1 MTLAGRRSFE
11 SASLGSHD
19 IHPANI
25 FYQTLQ
31 LELHRGWHYL
41 VVIRHTYFR
50 SHTMTTATR
59 NPSFFQAEQAQKAP
73 LTLAAIVAA
82 VFMVDLRESLAAK
95 SSADQSDAVF
105 TCGL

>member
-1 MTLAGRRSFE
+1 
-11 SASLGSHD
+11 
-19 IHPANI
+19 
-25 FYQTLQ
+25 
-31 LELHRGWHYL
+31 
-41 VVIRHTYFR
+41 
-50 SHTMTTATR
+50 MTTATR